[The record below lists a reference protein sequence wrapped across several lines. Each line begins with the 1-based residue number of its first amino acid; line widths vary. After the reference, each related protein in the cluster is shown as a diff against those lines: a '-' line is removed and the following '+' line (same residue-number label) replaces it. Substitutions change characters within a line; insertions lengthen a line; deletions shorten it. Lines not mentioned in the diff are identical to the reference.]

1 MKIRHLINLFEDPK
15 LKKEIIGVVNA
26 TDDLSVLHRVL
37 NVLKSGNIDDR
48 IKSVI
53 GKDADAQRFIKQ
65 IINIILQIDAP
76 VEEKDTFLKLYA
88 KGKVI
93 NTSKLLNGKLYNFA
107 DLVGTGFTLE
117 LFKRL
122 TVELVSQGVGPGEI
136 ALAVLSPD
144 IAWSGRSQGGG
155 DIQINKKPV
164 EVKTRVSK
172 GGRWINARKAKMDVT
187 GIINAVATA
196 LKASKQ
202 KITLPDRL
210 NPEYWVND
218 LRPRIDPKLLKATV
232 KKMADGMFTAVP
244 NIEYQKALLTGDASA
259 IVYAIT
265 KVGYNNYKKYSGFDG
280 MLLMDVP
287 TETFQYF
294 QTFEEMAG
302 SIKVATAYLFAP
314 ESEMMPQ
321 VVLAPGAGPIRAGK
335 RPPIAP
341 PAAQTKGG
349 ATTTKAHEQQIYN
362 FAAEWAQARGI
373 VGTKKVTDIA
383 KMTTQLLGEKLPKE
397 NILKKLNKL
406 FPNETKIKPA
416 PIAPADATSVTE
428 PEIEPIRQRRTNS
441 EIPRPRR

>member
-187 GIINAVATA
+187 GI
-196 LKASKQ
+196 
-202 KITLPDRL
+202 
-210 NPEYWVND
+210 
-218 LRPRIDPKLLKATV
+218 
-232 KKMADGMFTAVP
+232 
-244 NIEYQKALLTGDASA
+244 TG
-259 IVYAIT
+259 
-265 KVGYNNYKKYSGFDG
+265 
-280 MLLMDVP
+280 
-287 TETFQYF
+287 
-294 QTFEEMAG
+294 
-302 SIKVATAYLFAP
+302 
-314 ESEMMPQ
+314 
-321 VVLAPGAGPIRAGK
+321 
-335 RPPIAP
+335 
-341 PAAQTKGG
+341 
-349 ATTTKAHEQQIYN
+349 
-362 FAAEWAQARGI
+362 
-373 VGTKKVTDIA
+373 
-383 KMTTQLLGEKLPKE
+383 
-397 NILKKLNKL
+397 
-406 FPNETKIKPA
+406 
-416 PIAPADATSVTE
+416 
-428 PEIEPIRQRRTNS
+428 
-441 EIPRPRR
+441 